1 MSKVDSASSST
12 MDRRSARWL
21 SIAVSNAGLKC
32 TGAMRPKGGRLN
44 GWDDQDW
51 RRGLPEARVDA
62 AAHDAELVA
71 VSLRAGFKGVG
82 WKAEEERDADDE
94 AKLVAMR

>member
-1 MSKVDSASSST
+1 MTLSKVGSASSST

-21 SIAVSNAGLKC
+21 SIAMSNAGLKC
-32 TGAMRPKGGRLN
+32 TGAMRPKGGMLN

-71 VSLRAGFKGVG
+71 VILRAG
-82 WKAEEERDADDE
+82 
-94 AKLVAMR
+94 L